1 MRKRNCRVQVRLTE
15 SEHRKFL
22 DRVKRSGL
30 TQEAYLRHLVNGVI
44 PQDAPPPEFHVF
56 MRELYRGGN
65 NLNQIARK
73 AYSLHVVDELR
84 YEEAVQRLDQLILDL
99 TEAVILPRRM

>member
-30 TQEAYLRHLVNGVI
+30 THEAYLRHLVNGVI

-56 MRELYRGGN
+56 MRELYRVGN
-65 NLNQIARK
+65 NLNQIAQK
-73 AYSLHVVDELR
+73 AHSLHAVDELR